1 MRRNDIIQLWNDKD
15 ILPGEQWEDELL
27 ERLTTADIVIFL
39 VSPSLLNSDYIHRV
53 EIKGAMERH
62 KKGELVIIPILIRNS
77 DFAESDFKTF
87 QGLPSDLKPVSTWED
102 RDNAWLNVAK
112 GLKRVIQSVQKKIE
126 EKETATSTQNTTI
139 TPLSNKNH
147 ISGDGIAVQNL
158 NSEGDINITI
168 NQNSPTPPQNLSN
181 TPVDTVAILKEA
193 QSLIASGKTKKALES
208 LSEYTQSQNLDDEYN
223 ELILQSSKLSNIK
236 KEELQG
242 IRNSSEIRVEMARIN
257 KALLSII
264 SDLKEEAK

>member
-1 MRRNDIIQLWNDKD
+1 MSVPIPIKVFVSYSRKDKDYKEELLEFLAPMRRNDTIQIWNDKD

-102 RDNAWLNVAK
+102 RDSAWLNITK
-112 GLKRVIQSVQKKIE
+112 GLKRVIESIQKKKERNTTTTSVGNNPSGETMPDDSTVFDKARTAIVNTKMKDGIE
-126 EKETATSTQNTTI
+126 LLMNYTKINHKDRYNSLLLLSSQFNALKKDRELKVRRDDDIDISINRLKNSLFSIIDNLEKET
-139 TPLSNKNH
+139 
-147 ISGDGIAVQNL
+147 G
-158 NSEGDINITI
+158 E
-168 NQNSPTPPQNLSN
+168 
-181 TPVDTVAILKEA
+181 
-193 QSLIASGKTKKALES
+193 
-208 LSEYTQSQNLDDEYN
+208 
-223 ELILQSSKLSNIK
+223 
-236 KEELQG
+236 
-242 IRNSSEIRVEMARIN
+242 
-257 KALLSII
+257 
-264 SDLKEEAK
+264 